1 MTEWSNKT
9 VVLPQWDLWVWKIC
23 SLWQYYCRSLSALH
37 PVSTAASVDC
47 CGRMIDGRLFL
58 MVREY
63 GQLGQNNMETSAA
76 DLQQVRSHWVPFPTY
91 LSNWDTYQ
99 CVSNIR
105 IYITGSGS
113 ENTVHLAHRT
123 PYCWGSRATR
133 VMNPTI
139 HKGYLW
145 KHVCAGSPWITLFF

>member
-76 DLQQVRSHWVPFPTY
+76 DLQQVRSHLVSFPTY
-91 LSNWDTYQ
+91 LSNWDTISVWVASGFISLGVGVKTLYIWLTGHLIAEGAGPQ
-99 CVSNIR
+99 EWWILLYIR
-105 IYITGSGS
+105 GIY
-113 ENTVHLAHRT
+113 ENMFVQVH
-123 PYCWGSRATR
+123 PG
-133 VMNPTI
+133 
-139 HKGYLW
+139 
-145 KHVCAGSPWITLFF
+145 